1 MIRTLI
7 VDDETLVR
15 ATLRTL
21 VDWEALGYTI
31 VQDCSDGGQALE
43 YLKRNPVD
51 VMFTDMKMPNVGG
64 IELLRGLKE
73 SRAAPVSIALSGYD
87 EFELVREA
95 FRLGAY
101 DYLLKSDLNAEIL
114 RALLEQLRQKYFQKT
129 ETQPQCRENL
139 DTLFQA
145 EQGQYAVVLF
155 SIDDFSAQASRFGS
169 NLHEKL
175 EKPMLELA
183 RQIPRLAGRTEIRA
197 VSPERY
203 LLRYRVQDAA
213 RFESTLPSVVRQ
225 LQPVWRD
232 YMNLSVSAA
241 LSDLVNET
249 QISAAA
255 QECEALIRMA
265 PLYGKGAVCTPRK
278 DAAMAK
284 ALQAMGKKCD
294 LLLEC
299 VCTGNAA
306 QAEIEKRLSPLC
318 SSTAGANCGSRC
330 FAGSACR
337 ETGRVWTELLGDL
350 SGERRSCSRTAWSSY
365 RGRAFA
371 LAAGISAPGRKCLC
385 PAGSPPRSRQY
396 PESGRFFA
404 G

>member
-183 RQIPRLAGRTEIRA
+183 RRSHGWQA
-197 VSPERY
+197 VQRSG
-203 LLRYRVQDAA
+203 LSA
-213 RFESTLPSVVRQ
+213 RNGICCGIGYKMLPVLNRPCPPWCGS
-225 LQPVWRD
+225 
-232 YMNLSVSAA
+232 Y
-241 LSDLVNET
+241 
-249 QISAAA
+249 
-255 QECEALIRMA
+255 
-265 PLYGKGAVCTPRK
+265 
-278 DAAMAK
+278 
-284 ALQAMGKKCD
+284 
-294 LLLEC
+294 
-299 VCTGNAA
+299 
-306 QAEIEKRLSPLC
+306 RLS
-318 SSTAGANCGSRC
+318 G
-330 FAGSACR
+330 
-337 ETGRVWTELLGDL
+337 
-350 SGERRSCSRTAWSSY
+350 
-365 RGRAFA
+365 
-371 LAAGISAPGRKCLC
+371 GIT
-385 PAGSPPRSRQY
+385 
-396 PESGRFFA
+396 
-404 G
+404 